1 MSKTYAYLRVSTLV
15 QDTEKNKGD
24 ILRFA
29 NDKKLGNVE
38 FIEETITGT
47 ANYKDRLLGQ
57 LINDLKSGDVLIV
70 PELSRLA
77 RSISQILEIIDLSKQ
92 KNFTLYSLKENFCS
106 DDKSITSVIT
116 STIFGLVAQIERD
129 LISQRTKAALSA
141 KKEAGMIL
149 GRPKGRGKSKL
160 DDYKL
165 EIESMLKAGV
175 PKTKIAKKYGTLPYN
190 LYNWLKMNNIKYKE
204 LV

>member
-1 MSKTYAYLRVSTLV
+1 MSKTYAYLRVSTLI

-38 FIEETITGT
+38 FIEETVTGT
-47 ANYKDRLLGQ
+47 SNYKDRLLGS
-57 LINDLKSGDVLIV
+57 LICDLKSGDVLIV

-129 LISQRTKAALSA
+129 LISQRTKEALRA
-141 KKEAGMIL
+141 KKEAGMML

-160 DDYKL
+160 DIHKE
-165 EIESMLKAGV
+165 EIEAMIKTGV

-190 LYNWLKMNNIKYKE
+190 LYNWLKMNEIDYKE

>member
-1 MSKTYAYLRVSTLV
+1 MSKTYAYLRVSTLI

-29 NDKKLGNVE
+29 NDRKLGNVE

-47 ANYKDRLLGQ
+47 SSYKDRLLGS
-57 LINDLKSGDVLIV
+57 LISDLKSGDVLIV

-129 LISQRTKAALSA
+129 LISQRTKEALRA
-141 KKEAGMIL
+141 KKESGMIL

-160 DDYKL
+160 DIHKE
-165 EIESMLKAGV
+165 EIEAMIKTGV

-190 LYNWLKMNNIKYKE
+190 LYNWLKMNGIEYKE

>member
-1 MSKTYAYLRVSTLV
+1 MTIFSYLRVSTFE

-47 ANYKDRLLGQ
+47 SNYKDRLLGQ
-57 LINDLKSGDVLIV
+57 LISDLKSGDVLIV

-92 KNFTLYSLKENFCS
+92 KNFTLYSLKESFCS

-129 LISQRTKAALSA
+129 LISQRTKEALRA
-141 KKEAGMIL
+141 KKESGMTL

-160 DDYKL
+160 DDYKT
-165 EIESMLKAGV
+165 EIESMLIVGV
-175 PKTKIAKKYGTLPYN
+175 PKTKIAKKYNTSTQN
-190 LYNWLKMNNIKYKE
+190 LYNFLEMNKI
-204 LV
+204 